1 MVTLFDIVTSR
12 SSALTAPEVSEKV
25 SSPRGLPIAMTVALS
40 VATQRM
46 AQRNVIV
53 RKLTA
58 VEGLGSCTCIASDK
72 TGTLTVNKQT
82 VQRLF
87 LYPDVH
93 LRVSGEGY
101 NDQGEVLNL
110 DGSRFSDSLQD
121 QLNELARTGVLCNE
135 ATLKQQQSEW
145 VSSGDAVDIAFLAL
159 GYKVGQ
165 TPASAAQGL
174 ELLSAV
180 PFESERKYA
189 AQFFRRNPCIPG
201 CCLHHGPAAAGM
213 DSNEIDAEPG
223 H

>member
-1 MVTLFDIVTSR
+1 MVFAGSTVTSGR
-12 SSALTAPEVSEKV
+12 GTGVVVDTGLQTELGKIASAVTTSESSKPPIIIRMEKFSHQISFIVLGVCLVLGIFEVIQGKPLQEVFLIMVALAVSAIPE
-25 SSPRGLPIAMTVALS
+25 GLPIAMTVALS

-121 QLNELARTGVLCNE
+121 EL
-135 ATLKQQQSEW
+135 
-145 VSSGDAVDIAFLAL
+145 D
-159 GYKVGQ
+159 
-165 TPASAAQGL
+165 
-174 ELLSAV
+174 
-180 PFESERKYA
+180 
-189 AQFFRRNPCIPG
+189 
-201 CCLHHGPAAAGM
+201 
-213 DSNEIDAEPG
+213 
-223 H
+223 